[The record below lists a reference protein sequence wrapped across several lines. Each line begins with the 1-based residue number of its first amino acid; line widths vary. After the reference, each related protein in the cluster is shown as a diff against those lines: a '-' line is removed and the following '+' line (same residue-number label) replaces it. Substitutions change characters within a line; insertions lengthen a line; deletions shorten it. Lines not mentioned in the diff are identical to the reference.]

1 MNREIARSEVSEPEG
16 LVGRGRYPADLAE
29 FLQDATIGVMTIDV
43 GGRVRWS
50 NKTEYE
56 RLGLTRDEFVG
67 KPYRDFFAEG
77 EEADDVL
84 QRLLAG
90 EVLHERVVTLRHASG
105 ARRFVA
111 IDGEGVRRP
120 DDTHIRLLTRDLTAE
135 RVSQAATRFQAE
147 MLNAVGQA
155 VIARDLD
162 GYVTYWN
169 KAAERRHGWPAEDAI
184 GKSIFDLIAPEG
196 NHPRDEE
203 VLAAFE
209 SGGPPWSGE
218 FTVRRPDGSQM
229 ITVVTIT
236 PLFDDAGKH
245 VGFIGVSADISAAK
259 AAESEARARQRQL
272 EAMGESLPAI
282 VAMASQKRGF
292 YYFNQTWFEFSGLDP
307 LVMPV
312 PWTGVVH
319 EDDLQSLRDAFQQVL
334 RGHTMQCE
342 TRLRRCDGQ
351 YRWFLVRAVPLMP
364 VDGESGTAII
374 TAVDVSD
381 IKLASQE
388 LESTKNQL
396 ETVLKAIGDGVT
408 AHDRDGQMVYAND
421 AAARL
426 IGFPSAEALLAA
438 PTESLADG
446 FEIGDEFGKPLDVEE
461 MPAARLLAGKPAS
474 EMLVSFRRKDSPD
487 VHYSLVNAAQVL
499 DQAGQMEY
507 VVDVFRDVT
516 DRVLSDREREY
527 LLRREREA
535 RISAE
540 RATERVARLQ
550 SITAKLAGAWTPEEA
565 GEAVLMEA
573 IQSLDADA
581 ATVLLVDAEGQQRPL
596 STYGIGE
603 SDLKNWRA
611 LPASMPRPGA
621 DVIRTGEAVFF
632 GSREELKLAYPAFA
646 NALPGFSPRIAC
658 APLKTGG
665 RVLGGLI
672 LGFKEER
679 PFSPEDREFVV
690 SIAQQCALAI
700 GRTQLYQ
707 AERHARTQ
715 AEDAEGRYR
724 ILAEAMPQIV
734 WTSTPDGFI
743 DYYNAQF
750 YKFTGLTP
758 GEGYGWDWESL
769 VHLDDIK
776 KVVSAWKY
784 SLETGTEFEVEA
796 RMRQADGYYLW
807 VLTRALPLQD
817 SHGRT
822 VRWLG
827 TITDIDGQ
835 KRNQERFGFLAQA
848 SAVLSSSLDYEET
861 LVAVARLAVPLLGD
875 WCAVHVVGADGN
887 PCPLVVAAL
896 DEETRALAEEV
907 ERTEPIPA
915 DAGYG
920 YSYALRTGLP
930 RMYRDI
936 AGKAVPGSLLSPLR
950 MRLMERLSI
959 VSAIC
964 VPVVVRGKAMAS
976 ISLGTAE
983 SQRRYTDRDLETAIE
998 FARHISFAI
1007 ENALLYRE
1015 GQKIQEEL
1023 RLANEAKDEFLG
1035 LMSHE
1040 LRTPIT
1046 TLYGGAKILR
1056 SRGKFLDEEHKDSLL
1071 SDIETE
1077 AEGMH
1082 RMIEDLLVLARTG
1095 SGEQVS
1101 TEPIL
1106 ANRLVD
1112 KVVRSFQLHK
1122 PGRPISVNYAP
1133 DLLPVMAD
1141 NTYMEQI
1148 LRNLMSNA
1156 DKYSPPGVAI
1166 ELDLQNHGDEV
1177 EIRVLDRGNGI
1188 DPEEAELIFTRFYRA
1203 ERTARGVRGMGLGL
1217 TVCRKLVEAQ
1227 GGRIW
1232 AEARAGGGT
1241 EVAFALP
1248 AFCANYDD
1256 A

>member
-1 MNREIARSEVSEPEG
+1 MTREIAQGEVSETERTA
-16 LVGRGRYPADLAE
+16 GRGRYPADLAE
-29 FLQDATIGVMTIDV
+29 FVQEATIGVVIIGAD
-43 GGRVRWS
+43 GIVRWS
-50 NKTEYE
+50 NKAEYE
-56 RLGLTRDEFVG
+56 RLGLTRAEFVG
-67 KPYRDFFAEG
+67 KPYRDFFTEEDEG
-77 EEADDVL
+77 DDVL
-84 QRLLAG
+84 HCLFAG
-90 EVLHERVVTLRHASG
+90 EVLRERLVTLRHASG

-111 IDGEGVRRP
+111 LDGEGVWRP

-135 RVSQAATRFQAE
+135 RASQAATRLQAD

-155 VIARDLD
+155 VVATDLE
-162 GYVTYWN
+162 GHVTYWN
-169 KAAERRHGWPAEDAI
+169 RAAERMYGWRSEDAA
-184 GKSIFDLIAPEG
+184 GRSIYEIVPPEG
-196 NHPRDEE
+196 SYPRAQDI
-203 VLAAFE
+203 LDAYDA
-209 SGGPPWSGE
+209 GGAPWSGE
-218 FTVRRPDGSQM
+218 FTVTRRDGSKM
-229 ITVVTIT
+229 IARVTDT
-236 PLFDDAGKH
+236 PLFDQAGKPI
-245 VGFIGVSADISAAK
+245 GFIGVSADITEVK
-259 AAESEARARQRQL
+259 AAESEARARQRQM

-282 VAMASQKRGF
+282 VAMASQRRGF
-292 YYFNQTWFEFSGLDP
+292 YYFNRTWFEFSGLDP
-307 LVMPV
+307 KVTPV
-312 PWTGVVH
+312 PWTSVVH
-319 EDDLQSLRDAFQQVL
+319 EEDLPSLRDAFQQVL

-342 TRLRRCDGQ
+342 TRLRRHDGQ
-351 YRWFLVRAVPLMP
+351 YRWFLIRAVPLLP
-364 VDGESGTAII
+364 VDGEPGTAVI
-374 TAVDVSD
+374 TAVDVGD
-381 IKLASQE
+381 IKLANQE

-396 ETVLKAIGDGVT
+396 ETVLKAIADGVT

-421 AAARL
+421 AAAHL
-426 IGFPSAEALLAA
+426 IGFPSARELLEA
-438 PTESLADG
+438 PTDSLADG
-446 FEIGDEFGKPLDVEE
+446 FEIEDEFGAPLDPEE
-461 MPAARLLAGKPAS
+461 LPAARLFRGEQAG
-474 EMLVSFRRKDSPD
+474 EVLVKFRRKNQPEE
-487 VHYSLVNAAQVL
+487 HYSLVKAAAVL
-499 DQAGQMEY
+499 DGAGEVEY
-507 VVDVFRDVT
+507 IVDIFRDVT
-516 DRVLSDREREY
+516 ERVVADRERED

-535 RISAE
+535 RIAAE
-540 RATERVARLQ
+540 RAIAHVGRLQ

-565 GEAVLMEA
+565 SEAVLLEA
-573 IQSLDADA
+573 VKSLNADTAIVATIDAQGQLQ
-581 ATVLLVDAEGQQRPL
+581 LLG
-596 STYGIGE
+596 TYGISE
-603 SDLKNWRA
+603 SAIKAWRA
-611 LPASMPRPGA
+611 VPSSMHRPMT
-621 DVIRTGEAVFF
+621 DLIRTGEPLFF
-632 GSREELKLAYPAFA
+632 GSRAELGQDYPGFVA
-646 NALPGFSPRIAC
+646 ALPELAPGFAC
-658 APLKTGG
+658 VPLKAGG
-665 RVLGGLI
+665 RVLGGLM
-672 LGFKEER
+672 LGFNEEHT
-679 PFSPEDREFVV
+679 FSAEDREFMV

-707 AERHARTQ
+707 AERNARTQ

-734 WTSTPDGFI
+734 WTSTPDGFV

-750 YKFTGLTP
+750 YKFTGLVP
-758 GEGYGWDWESL
+758 GDAFGWDWQALLHPDEAEE
-769 VHLDDIK
+769 
-776 KVVSAWKY
+776 VVSAWKHA
-784 SLETGTEFEVEA
+784 LQTGSEYEIEA
-796 RMRQADGYYLW
+796 RIRQADGFYSW
-807 VLTRALPLQD
+807 VLVRALPLQD

-848 SAVLSSSLDYEET
+848 SAILSSSLDYEET

-875 WCAVHVVGADGN
+875 WCAVHLVGADGN

-896 DEETRALAEEV
+896 DEEKRALAEEV
-907 ERTEPIPA
+907 ERQEPIPA

-920 YSYALRTGLP
+920 YSYALRTGRP

-936 AGKAVPGSLLSPLR
+936 AWKAPPESLLSPLR
-950 MRLMERLSI
+950 MRLMERLNI

-1071 SDIETE
+1071 ADIETE

-1112 KVVRSFQLHK
+1112 KVVRGFQLHR
-1122 PGRPISVNYAP
+1122 PGRPIGVNYAA

-1148 LRNLMSNA
+1148 LRNLLSNA
-1156 DKYSPPGVAI
+1156 DKYSPPGLAI

-1203 ERTARGVRGMGLGL
+1203 ARTARGVRGMGLGL

-1232 AEARAGGGT
+1232 AEARACGGT

-1248 AFCANYDD
+1248 AFCASYDD
-1256 A
+1256 V